1 VASDAPY
8 GRMSW
13 NYGGYRAMFQSLRN
27 CPRLFDDDVV
37 QGYMGRNLVDLL
49 VAAYERILS

>member
-1 VASDAPY
+1 MASDAPY

-13 NYGGYRAMFQSLRN
+13 NYGGYLAMFQSLRN